1 MPPVDIGGDLPG
13 VVRCYGYVGNI
24 VAQMIQILELPREAV
39 DRQTFFWVMQRMTFI
54 TGPVDSAWRS
64 AANPRPKCPG

>member
-1 MPPVDIGGDLPG
+1 MPPVEIGGDLPG

-24 VAQMIQILELPREAV
+24 VAQMIQTLELPREAV

-54 TGPVDSAWRS
+54 T
-64 AANPRPKCPG
+64 